1 MTNEVYYSGNFWT
14 HASWERAGLE
24 QKINCEFDW
33 AGRHWLAPS
42 VYLCGKGLVVDLCM
56 RVDPVEI
63 TQFLQKWGLSGD
75 EECDQFTQE
84 QEMQMQAENPLEL
97 ELMCAVTVNGRTSE
111 MAQSCSMTLMPEGL
125 VAGWARDT
133 EMDAVLAQYDLDLS
147 YVWQI
152 TRISF
157 PWKSVRHPKEIKTLE
172 LLMRQQEVPMPGE
185 TFCVHQ
191 SGEKVQLTHPTKGEI
206 YTLTVENLE
215 QQELPMD
222 YPEYGEWKFPN
233 HLQTME
239 YTISPEPAGRIQ
251 ISDCEAGDEPIKQEQ
266 FQHGEHEKD
275 ASAVSVIGGADGP
288 TAVFVG
294 VSCKPKADTT
304 EDAEAEE
311 NAEAEN
317 NAETKTNAAAKKN
330 EKKIQIAGSSLHF
343 EPRETV
349 KWCAVFYEKQIADK
363 TITLVSGAKE

>member
-1 MTNEVYYSGNFWT
+1 
-14 HASWERAGLE
+14 
-24 QKINCEFDW
+24 
-33 AGRHWLAPS
+33 
-42 VYLCGKGLVVDLCM
+42 
-56 RVDPVEI
+56 
-63 TQFLQKWGLSGD
+63 
-75 EECDQFTQE
+75 
-84 QEMQMQAENPLEL
+84 MQAENPLEL

-125 VAGWARDT
+125 VAGWARDA
-133 EMDAVLAQYDLDLS
+133 EMDAMLAQYDLDLS

-157 PWKSVRHPKEIKTLE
+157 PWKSVRCPKSIKTLE
-172 LLMRQQEVPMPGE
+172 LLMRQQEVPMAGE

-191 SGEKVQLTHPTKGEI
+191 PGEKVQLTHPTKGEI

-222 YPEYGEWKFPN
+222 YREYGEWKFPN

-239 YTISPEPAGRIQ
+239 YTISPEPTGRIQ

-266 FQHGEHEKD
+266 FQQGEHEKD
-275 ASAVSVIGGADGP
+275 AAAVSVIGGADGP

-294 VSCKPKADTT
+294 VSCKPKADTK

-317 NAETKTNAAAKKN
+317 NAEIKTNA
-330 EKKIQIAGSSLHF
+330 ETKKIQIAGSSLHF

-349 KWCAVFYEKQIADK
+349 KWRAVFYEKQIADK